1 MPKIPTFTTTA
12 RPTAEAASVAQ
23 TPQIS
28 PSMNIASVLA
38 PATKTLMNYYAREKF
53 TADKTEA
60 LELENQAMVD
70 LLKLRSDYEKN
81 ANPDLSTKAFQEGS
95 NSILETYSGKATNSR
110 VKGLFKNNFL
120 AEVQKSIPKVISSN
134 RVNLE
139 QNRINGDNLKIT
151 RMITDAEYSGNKT
164 QSQTLASDIGLI
176 YDNQRKEN
184 VIDEDTYQ
192 FKKNNIPALIES
204 INVKK
209 EMKNDPIGVFKKL
222 QDSKNYPNIIGE
234 LRDGFFD
241 DAKKRSRPIIKEQMD
256 NYLIAAADGKDIG
269 IDIDAVKTILRPDEY
284 ESFLEKHDSIKDTIG
299 LIKEINLS
307 SIDQN
312 QKIIEG
318 IELRDES
325 YGLDKKKKQL
335 VLEAA
340 KNQQKALE
348 KDPVAFILNT
358 NDKIKTAFNDYVT
371 EEDENVRR
379 DYKKLYIEKL
389 IENQKNLKLSKSD
402 IRVMSKSEAGNIVEA
417 YMNSDANG
425 RLAILD
431 NISKDYGNYNDY
443 AMMELS
449 KEGLPITAEF
459 SSYFND
465 INLANK
471 LLSIDTKEERDNL
484 KQFLKDNVTSA
495 DTGKSFNDVRDQI
508 ATSDTISK
516 FEQAIF
522 TANKIDTGLA
532 TKKTNDMRD
541 VLTFYAIN
549 EMRAN
554 GVDKFDKA
562 IENAVNL
569 VKNNFDI
576 QEDYFIPKIYNGKP
590 VNSIQIEKIKN
601 KADITKKYY
610 LDKFELQPFKS
621 NNPDIPD
628 SEINEEFKYQLQNSS
643 KWVNAPDGSGLIL
656 GIALRDGSFA
666 PVKTKDDKD
675 IKIDFDD
682 TTYTVSGISLDIEEA
697 LRKEKTKQTEMQVE
711 SLKGFVPR

>member
-1 MPKIPTFTTTA
+1 
-12 RPTAEAASVAQ
+12 
-23 TPQIS
+23 
-28 PSMNIASVLA
+28 
-38 PATKTLMNYYAREKF
+38 
-53 TADKTEA
+53 
-60 LELENQAMVD
+60 
-70 LLKLRSDYEKN
+70 
-81 ANPDLSTKAFQEGS
+81 
-95 NSILETYSGKATNSR
+95 
-110 VKGLFKNNFL
+110 
-120 AEVQKSIPKVISSN
+120 
-134 RVNLE
+134 
-139 QNRINGDNLKIT
+139 
-151 RMITDAEYSGNKT
+151 
-164 QSQTLASDIGLI
+164 LI

-204 INVKK
+204 ISVKK

-269 IDIDAVKTILRPDEY
+269 IDIDAVKTILRPDDY

-348 KDPVAFILNT
+348 VDPVAFILNT

-389 IENQKNLKLSKSD
+389 VENQKNLKLNKSD
-402 IRVMSKSEAGNIVEA
+402 IRVMSKSEADNIVEQ
-417 YMNSDANG
+417 YINSDANE
-425 RLAILD
+425 RLGILD
-431 NISKDYGNYNDY
+431 SISKDYGNYNDY

-449 KEGLPITAEF
+449 KAGLPITAEF

-484 KQFLKDNVTSA
+484 KQFLKDNVVGT

-508 ATSDTISK
+508 ATSDAISK

-554 GVDKFDKA
+554 GIDKFDKA
-562 IENAVNL
+562 IESAVNL
-569 VKNNFDI
+569 IKNNFDI
-576 QEDYFIPKIYNGKP
+576 QEDYFIPRIYNGKP
-590 VNSIQIEKIKN
+590 VNSIQIERIKN
-601 KADITKKYY
+601 KADITQKYY

-621 NNPDIPD
+621 NNPDSPD

-643 KWVNAPDGSGLIL
+643 KWVNATDGSGLIL
-656 GIALRDGSFA
+656 GIDLRDGSFA
-666 PVKTKDDKD
+666 PVKTKDNKD

-682 TTYTVSGISLDIEEA
+682 TTYRVSGISLDIEEG
-697 LRKEKTKQTEMQVE
+697 LRKEKTKQTEMQIE
-711 SLKGFVPR
+711 SLKGFIPR

>member
-1 MPKIPTFTTTA
+1 MPKIPTITATA
-12 RPTAEAASVAQ
+12 RPTAESASVAQ

-28 PSMNIASVLA
+28 PSMNIASAVA

-81 ANPDLSTKAFQEGS
+81 ANPDLSTKAFQEAS
-95 NSILETYSGKATNSR
+95 NSILESYSGKATNSR

-151 RMITDAEYSGNKT
+151 RMITDAEYSGNKA
-164 QSQTLASDIGLI
+164 QSETLASDIGLI

-389 IENQKNLKLSKSD
+389 IENQKNLKLNKSD
-402 IRVMSKSEAGNIVEA
+402 IRVMSKSESGNIVEQ
-417 YMNSDANG
+417 YINSDANG
-425 RLAILD
+425 RLGIL
-431 NISKDYGNYNDY
+431 NSISKDYGNYNDY

-449 KEGLPITAEF
+449 EAGLPMTAEF

-495 DTGKSFNDVRDQI
+495 DTGKSFNDVRDEI
-508 ATSDTISK
+508 ATSDTIAK

-554 GVDKFDKA
+554 GIDTFDKA
-562 IENAVNL
+562 IESAVNL

-576 QEDYFIPKIYNGKP
+576 QEDYFIPRIYNGKP
-590 VNSIQIEKIKN
+590 VNSIQIDRIKN

-628 SEINEEFKYQLQNSS
+628 IEINEEFKYQLQNNS
-643 KWVNAPDGSGLIL
+643 KWVNAPDGSGLVL
-656 GIALRDGSFA
+656 GITLNDGSFA
-666 PVKTKDDKD
+666 PVKTKDNED

-682 TTYTVSGISLDIEEA
+682 TTFRVSGISLDIEEG

-711 SLKGFVPR
+711 SLKGFLPR

>member
-28 PSMNIASVLA
+28 PSMNIASA
-38 PATKTLMNYYAREKF
+38 TATATKTLMNYYAREKF

-134 RVNLE
+134 RINLE

-164 QSQTLASDIGLI
+164 QSKTLASDIGLI

-204 INVKK
+204 ISVKK

-241 DAKKRSRPIIKEQMD
+241 DARKKSRPIIKEQMD
-256 NYLIAAADGKDIG
+256 NYLTAAADGKDIG

-284 ESFLEKHDSIKDTIG
+284 ENFLERYDSIKDTIN
-299 LIKEINLS
+299 LVKEINLS
-307 SIDQN
+307 SVDQN

-325 YGLDKKKKQL
+325 YGLDKKKKQI

-348 KDPVAFILNT
+348 TDPVAFILNT

-389 IENQKNLKLSKSD
+389 IENQKNLKLNKSD
-402 IRVMSKSEAGNIVEA
+402 IRVMSKSEAGNIVET

-425 RLAILD
+425 RLSILD
-431 NISKDYGNYNDY
+431 SISKDYGDYNDY

-449 KEGLPITAEF
+449 KAGLPITAEF

-484 KQFLKDNVTSA
+484 KQFLKDNVAGT
-495 DTGKSFNDVRDQI
+495 DTGKSFNDVRDKI
-508 ATSDTISK
+508 GTSDTITK

-554 GVDKFDKA
+554 GIDKFDKA
-562 IENAVNL
+562 IESAVNL
-569 VKNNFDI
+569 IKNNFDI
-576 QEDYFIPKIYNGKP
+576 QEDYFIPRIYNGKP
-590 VNSIQIEKIKN
+590 INSIQIDRIKQ
-601 KADITKKYY
+601 KANYSKQFFIDE
-610 LDKFELQPFKS
+610 FNLQTFKS
-621 NNPDIPD
+621 NNPDIPEN
-628 SEINEEFKYQLQNSS
+628 EINEEFKYQLKNNG
-643 KWVNAPDGSGLIL
+643 KWVNAPDGSGLIF
-656 GIALRDGSFA
+656 GISLNDGSFA
-666 PVKTKDDKD
+666 PVFNKKGQNIEINFNDKSN
-675 IKIDFDD
+675 K
-682 TTYTVSGISLDIEEA
+682 VSGIEIDLEKIKQKI
-697 LRKEKTKQTEMQVE
+697 KETEMQVE
-711 SLKGFVPR
+711 SLKGFIPK